1 MQVFRFLAVAAI
13 AVMTFDMVSSVPQE
27 DSNTAEEVSNDALD
41 VILGASS
48 KTGSATIAGAKDTA
62 SGSNSA
68 SSAGVAGLFTVAMAA
83 TAALIV

>member
-13 AVMTFDMVSSVPQE
+13 FVVTFDMVSSIPQE

-41 VILGASS
+41 VILGASN
-48 KTGSATIAGAKDTA
+48 KTGSAIAGANDSA

-68 SSAGVAGLFTVAMAA
+68 SSAGVAGLFTVAMAV

>member
-1 MQVFRFLAVAAI
+1 MKVFRFLAVAAI
-13 AVMTFDMVSSVPQE
+13 AVVALDTVASIPQE
-27 DSNTAEEVSNDALD
+27 DSNTAVEVSNDALD

-48 KTGSATIAGAKDTA
+48 KTGSVIAGATDSA

-68 SSAGVAGLFTVAMAA
+68 SSVGAAGLFTAAMAV